1 MAVRS
6 KAKAG
11 TVVILERNG
20 RLSLRWSWQGK
31 RYQFSLGLVDESIG
45 QAAAEMKARQI
56 EMDMTTGHFDPSLVK
71 YKNDTGRASRELT
84 GQLLLVEFAKSKS
97 KLVAAKTLEKYQ
109 HVEKKLAKFARTKL
123 AADYTERTT
132 ILFRDYLLTQ
142 ISPISAAEYFSVINA
157 AWEWGIAA
165 GLLKENP
172 WKTMISAFKV
182 PPIESPQ
189 PFTLDEIR
197 AIIGTMDESRAYRYY
212 TPLIRFLFGTG
223 CRTGEALGLRWGVIA
238 EDISQIWIGESYKRD
253 SARGATKMHKARTI
267 YPSEKMQSLLLD
279 IRPNDYDQ
287 TTLVFPAPRTGGY
300 INDNNLSKR
309 VWTRTLQRA
318 GVPHRK
324 LYNTRSTFISHALAS
339 GATPAKVAEI
349 VGDRVETIYRH
360 YVGNSDGSK
369 TLPDI
374 GI

>member
-45 QAAAEMKARQI
+45 RAAAEMKARQI

-71 YKNDTGRASRELT
+71 YKSDTVRASRELT
-84 GQLLLVEFAKSKS
+84 GHLLLAEFAKSKS

-109 HVEKKLAKFARTKL
+109 HVEKKLAKFASTKL

-197 AIIGTMDESRAYRYY
+197 AIIDTMDESRAYRYY

-238 EDISQIWIGESYKRD
+238 DDISQVWIGESYKRD
-253 SARGATKMHKARTI
+253 SVRGATKMHKARTI
-267 YPSEKMQSLLLD
+267 YPSPKMQSLLLD
-279 IRPNDYDQ
+279 IRPNHYDQ

-349 VGDRVETIYRH
+349 VGDRVETIYQ
-360 YVGNSDGSK
+360 
-369 TLPDI
+369 I
-374 GI
+374 GRAHV